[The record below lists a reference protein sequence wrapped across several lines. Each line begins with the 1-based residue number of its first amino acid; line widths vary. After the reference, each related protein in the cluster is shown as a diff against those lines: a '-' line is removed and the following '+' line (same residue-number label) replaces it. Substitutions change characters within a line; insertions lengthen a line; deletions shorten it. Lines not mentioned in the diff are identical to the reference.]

1 MKQGTIP
8 AGYFAEELLRELGR
22 PAP

>member
-8 AGYFAEELLRELGR
+8 TGYFAEELLRELGG
-22 PAP
+22 PGP